1 MLKERIESELKQ
13 AMKSGD
19 ALRLSVLRMLSAA
32 AHNRE
37 IEKRSRTS
45 ASSPVELT
53 EDETIAVIR
62 SELKKRR
69 EAAGAYAQAGRRD
82 AASQEASEA
91 KLLEAFLPQ
100 ELSDTELAGII
111 EQGRT
116 DLGVTSAKDFGTLMG
131 WVMARVRN
139 RASGDRVRALI
150 QERLMPAHGGD

>member
-13 AMKSGD
+13 AMRSQDTLK
-19 ALRLSVLRMLSAA
+19 LSVLRMLSAA
-32 AHNRE
+32 VHNRE

-45 ASSPVELT
+45 APSLVELT

-69 EAAGAYAQAGRRD
+69 DAVEAYAGAGRHDAAG
-82 AASQEASEA
+82 QEANEA

-100 ELSDTELAGII
+100 ELSDAELGEII
-111 EQGRT
+111 EHGRA
-116 DLGVTSAKDFGTLMG
+116 DLGVTSAKDFGKLMG
-131 WVMARVRN
+131 WVMARVAN

-150 QERLMPAHGGD
+150 QERLTRVHDG